1 MLFPILSL
9 LVGTS
14 VHRTVAR
21 TKRNGIFIA
30 IAAIFVLTA
39 YALGVTAGAIWL
51 AGIYGPVGAA
61 LVSCRLRPAD
71 RHYRDDRHDDHE
83 CPGSATRERRKQ
95 AFETAA
101 AASLGMIRS
110 QPLLTAGV
118 IAAHGRRQSFLIEE
132 QGLISHKRRSAGN
145 KTKKAGAREG
155 AGFSVVVFHQIRR
168 RKPSTSA
175 ARMSHPAR
183 NRLHR

>member
-39 YALGVTAGAIWL
+39 YALAVTAGAIWL
-51 AGIYGPVGAA
+51 AGIYGAVGAA
-61 LVSCRLRPAD
+61 LFLAACALLIAIIVLIVMMVMNAQEARRAK
-71 RHYRDDRHDDHE
+71 E
-83 CPGSATRERRKQ
+83 RKQ

-101 AASLGMIRS
+101 AASLGIIRS

-118 IAAHGRRQSFLIEE
+118 IAAMVAANLF
-132 QGLISHKRRSAGN
+132 
-145 KTKKAGAREG
+145 
-155 AGFSVVVFHQIRR
+155 
-168 RKPSTSA
+168 TSKD
-175 ARMSHPAR
+175 RD
-183 NRLHR
+183 